1 MLSIYKRQ
9 HASDPCDG
17 QNSQFVRFIEH
28 QVRQMIVNENFLI
41 VRSKYLSLTRSRAEE
56 FYAEHKG
63 KFFYNRLVTYMS
75 SGRCQPLILARGE
88 AIAHWRQLMGPTKV
102 CNAQRNRKLN

>member
-1 MLSIYKRQ
+1 
-9 HASDPCDG
+9 
-17 QNSQFVRFIEH
+17 
-28 QVRQMIVNENFLI
+28 MIVNENFLI